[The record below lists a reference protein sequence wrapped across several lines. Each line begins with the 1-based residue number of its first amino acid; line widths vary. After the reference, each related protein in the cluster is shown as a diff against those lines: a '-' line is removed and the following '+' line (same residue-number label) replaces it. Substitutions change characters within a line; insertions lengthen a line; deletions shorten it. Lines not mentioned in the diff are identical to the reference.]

1 MIETVWNIRG
11 LNKPGRIKCLKEFIL
26 DNHLDFVGIQE
37 SKKESFPS
45 DFLDSVNKKKVWNFV
60 PASGTKEG
68 ILVGVKSHVIEV
80 ISWQSMFFAELVLK
94 NIKETFS
101 WRLIVVY
108 GPAYDEQNL
117 SFVGELHFVIGN
129 WLGPTH
135 MGGEFHLVRTQK
147 EKQWDNQFLAGQCF

>member
-45 DFLDSVNKKKVWNFV
+45 DFLDSVNKNMVWNFV

-80 ISWQSMFFAELVLK
+80 ISWQKHVFFL
-94 NIKETFS
+94 
-101 WRLIVVY
+101 
-108 GPAYDEQNL
+108 L
-117 SFVGELHFVIGN
+117 S
-129 WLGPTH
+129 
-135 MGGEFHLVRTQK
+135 
-147 EKQWDNQFLAGQCF
+147 